1 MILSLLLVLAAV
13 DGGSNG
19 DAGAYDA
26 GIPSTWRLSAKLT
39 PESGLRAQLI
49 RDLAKSLPDGGAVAV
64 GEMPLTLDEANALL
78 DDPRAQLVYG
88 DRTVAIVAPS
98 MLTKQRQDHLDL
110 KKLFLKSER
119 VRSGA
124 AFSREHEAVL
134 AAVEAKTK
142 VDREVIVA
150 ILMWET
156 KLGTI
161 TGDYRAFNAFTS
173 QTFFIDDASAV
184 AMSRVEEKKMGDPA
198 SQKKRV
204 ETIRERA
211 RRNLL
216 ALARQCKAK
225 GIDTLEIKGSWAGAL
240 GYPQFMPASLRWADD
255 GNGDGKIDLF
265 NFDDSIASV
274 GRYLSENGFSKGK
287 SKAVWAYNHE
297 AAYVEGVLAFAEA
310 LHGVLNGDGGVIDDE
325 PDAGK

>member
-1 MILSLLLVLAAV
+1 MLSLVLAVVAGAV
-13 DGGSNG
+13 DAGFQV
-19 DAGAYDA
+19 DAGVYDA
-26 GIPSTWRLSAKLT
+26 GVPSTWRLSAKLG
-39 PESGLRAQLI
+39 PGSNARAELI
-49 RDLAKSLPDGGAVAV
+49 RDLTRSLPDGGASAI
-64 GEMPLTLDEANALL
+64 GEKPLTLEEANALL

-98 MLTKQRQDHLDL
+98 MITKQRQDHLDL
-110 KKLFLKSER
+110 KKLFLKPER
-119 VRSGA
+119 VTSAA
-124 AFSREHEAVL
+124 AFARDHQTVL
-134 AAVEAKTK
+134 ATVEAKTR

-161 TGDYRAFNAFTS
+161 TGDYHAFNAFVS
-173 QTFFIDDASAV
+173 QAYFIDDASAV
-184 AMSRVEEKKMGDPA
+184 AMSRVEEKKMGDPV
-198 SQKKRV
+198 SQQKRV
-204 ETIRERA
+204 DTIRERA

-255 GNGDGKIDLF
+255 GDGDGKIDLF

-274 GRYLSENGFSKGK
+274 GRYLSENGFSRGK
-287 SKAVWAYNHE
+287 SKAVWSYNHE

-310 LHGVLNGDGGVIDDE
+310 LHEVLQSDGGL
-325 PDAGK
+325 PASDAGR